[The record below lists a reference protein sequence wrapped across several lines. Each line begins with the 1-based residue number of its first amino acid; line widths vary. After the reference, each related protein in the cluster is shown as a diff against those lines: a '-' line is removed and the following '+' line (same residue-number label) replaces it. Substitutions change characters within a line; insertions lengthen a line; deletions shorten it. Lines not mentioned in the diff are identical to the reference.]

1 MIGQLQF
8 LEPEI
13 NAERGARKM
22 SKYIGNYEVV
32 SELGRGGMGVVYK
45 AREESLQRFVAV
57 KMLGSQLVDNES
69 IAIRF
74 MREARAVADLNHPNV
89 VQVFRVD
96 RHEDQPYFVMEYVE
110 GESLKQ
116 LIRHENKLQPMRA
129 LQILKEVG
137 NGLTAAHDKGVIHRD
152 IKPENIMLTKYG
164 GVKVVDFG
172 IARVE
177 EPGTRLTSTGMGLG
191 TPSYIS
197 PEVCLSQ
204 DVDQRSDIFSM
215 GVVLFEMLTGD
226 IPFKSDS
233 PFEMM
238 TKVVEAKVPNI
249 KALNPNV
256 DDGIK
261 QILAKMTAKRP
272 KLRYQNCNELISD
285 IEDYLA
291 GRVPRWSKNM
301 PLEENEA
308 LETEQKAAI
317 EVGEDVDDPTAIE
330 TSTAATTPMPQR
342 PAMQAD
348 ADEATATVAIES
360 GDRSLSQSQSQSESE
375 PKAESGRARGWR
387 VALVAMMMLLLAGSW
402 YLFSG
407 SERPLLAI
415 FDSTPDPGVEVAPD
429 ATTQERANANDA
441 VPRADTGTVQTA
453 EPRDEQV
460 AVVGGTGDEMDVA
473 GEELRESGQDS
484 RNERPTESSS
494 MTSSNPDLESDASP
508 DRIVVQPDASSGAAL
523 ASVATANDAVP
534 RADTGTVQTA
544 ESRDEQV
551 ALAGGT
557 GDELD
562 VAGEELRESDQ
573 ESRNERATESS
584 SMRSSNPD
592 LESDASLDRIVAQ
605 PDASS
610 GEALASL
617 ATAKPAT
624 GSVAES
630 DAMPANPRIAVVAV
644 GDVSVAGTVAWEI
657 KRALGRASFDVMD
670 EQLVEGLVYAESLAA
685 MARKVREAG
694 ASVLVYADVVPA
706 GERELQ
712 FYGRQ
717 ESQYLARLEVR
728 VVDLDMQRNLGPVVA
743 EKLEYVALT
752 ADRKAREAA
761 APIARNVVKQLRGL
775 RAARSGS
782 GHG

>member
-1 MIGQLQF
+1 MVGQFRF

-45 AREESLQRFVAV
+45 AREESLNRFVAI
-57 KMLGSQLVDNES
+57 KMLGNQLVDDES
-69 IAIRF
+69 IALRF

-110 GESLKQ
+110 GDSLKQ
-116 LIRHENKLQPMRA
+116 LIRRENKLQPMRA

-137 NGLTAAHDKGVIHRD
+137 NGLAAAHDKGVIHRD

-177 EPGTRLTSTGMGLG
+177 EQGTRLTSTGMGLG

-238 TKVVEAKVPNI
+238 TKVVEAKIPNI
-249 KALNPNV
+249 KELNPNV
-256 DDGIK
+256 DDGLK
-261 QILAKMTAKRP
+261 QILAKMIAKRP
-272 KLRYQNCNELISD
+272 NLRYQNCNELISD

-301 PLEENEA
+301 LLEENEA
-308 LETEQKAAI
+308 SGIGIPAAA
-317 EVGEDVDDPTAIE
+317 EVGQE
-330 TSTAATTPMPQR
+330 TGRPAVLDSSTAATTPMPQH

-348 ADEATATVAIES
+348 ADEATATVAIDS
-360 GDRSLSQSQSQSESE
+360 GDQSPSQSQSKSESE
-375 PKAESGRARGWR
+375 AESGRGRSWR
-387 VALVAMMMLLLAGSW
+387 VALVAMMLLLLAGSW

-415 FDSTPDPGVEVAPD
+415 FDSTPKPGVEVAPD
-429 ATTQERANANDA
+429 ATTQENANANDT
-441 VPRADTGTVQTA
+441 VPRENTATVQTA
-453 EPRDEQV
+453 KPQDEQV
-460 AVVGGTGDEMDVA
+460 AIADVTSGDLDVA
-473 GEELRESGQDS
+473 DEALRGSGQVS
-484 RNERPTESSS
+484 HNERPTESSL
-494 MTSSNPDLESDASP
+494 MTPSSTDF
-508 DRIVVQPDASSGAAL
+508 
-523 ASVATANDAVP
+523 
-534 RADTGTVQTA
+534 
-544 ESRDEQV
+544 
-551 ALAGGT
+551 
-557 GDELD
+557 
-562 VAGEELRESDQ
+562 
-573 ESRNERATESS
+573 
-584 SMRSSNPD
+584 
-592 LESDASLDRIVAQ
+592 ESDASLDQIASQ
-605 PDASS
+605 PGELS
-610 GEALASL
+610 GQSLASVT
-617 ATAKPAT
+617 TAKTAIPPAT
-624 GSVAES
+624 ES
-630 DAMPANPRIAVVAV
+630 DAMPAKPRIAVVAV

-657 KRALGRASFDVMD
+657 KRALGRDSFDVMD
-670 EQLVEGLVYAESLAA
+670 EQLIEGLVYAESLAA
-685 MARKVREAG
+685 VARMVREAG

-712 FYGRQ
+712 FYGRR

-728 VVDLDMQRNLGPVVA
+728 VVDLHMQRNLGPVVA

-761 APIARNVVKQLRGL
+761 APIARNVVNQLRGL
-775 RAARSGS
+775 RATRSGS
-782 GHG
+782 SQG

>member
-1 MIGQLQF
+1 
-8 LEPEI
+8 
-13 NAERGARKM
+13 M
-22 SKYIGNYEVV
+22 SRYIGDYEIVD
-32 SELGRGGMGVVYK
+32 ELGRGGMGVVYK
-45 AREESLQRFVAV
+45 AREESLQRFVAI

-69 IAIRF
+69 IALRF

-116 LIRHENKLQPMRA
+116 LIRRENKLQPMRA

-137 NGLTAAHDKGVIHRD
+137 NGLAAAHDKGVIHRD

-238 TKVVEAKVPNI
+238 TKVVEAKIPNI

-256 DDGIK
+256 DDGLK
-261 QILAKMTAKRP
+261 QILAKMIAKRP

-301 PLEENEA
+301 VLEENEA
-308 LETEQKAAI
+308 AGTEASTGK
-317 EVGEDVDDPTAIE
+317 EVGEDTERPGGRD
-330 TSTAATTPMPQR
+330 TSTPATKAMPQPSPL
-342 PAMQAD
+342 PADTGASTD
-348 ADEATATVAIES
+348 TVAVDS
-360 GDRSLSQSQSQSESE
+360 DSAFRTGSPSQSPAQSSSLSSSQSSSRSSSRSSSQSGSE
-375 PKAESGRARGWR
+375 AEPARARGGYL
-387 VALVAMMMLLLAGSW
+387 ALVAMLVLLLAGGAIAGSW
-402 YLFSG
+402 YLLSD

-415 FDSTPDPGVEVAPD
+415 FDSTPDAG
-429 ATTQERANANDA
+429 
-441 VPRADTGTVQTA
+441 
-453 EPRDEQV
+453 DEQRV
-460 AVVGGTGDEMDVA
+460 AGTDDEGVPEKAAIIGEGRLGDERVVESEGEKSQAEAALVENVDA
-473 GEELRESGQDS
+473 GFGPAVDEAA
-484 RNERPTESSS
+484 TESKVPANLPEATGSF
-494 MTSSNPDLESDASP
+494 
-508 DRIVVQPDASSGAAL
+508 AATDS
-523 ASVATANDAVP
+523 A
-534 RADTGTVQTA
+534 
-544 ESRDEQV
+544 RD
-551 ALAGGT
+551 AGGT
-557 GDELD
+557 DFE
-562 VAGEELRESDQ
+562 VEAKKSMPRSSDQ
-573 ESRNERATESS
+573 ASDAERRVEPSS
-584 SMRSSNPD
+584 GGTPGTQ
-592 LESDASLDRIVAQ
+592 SDASLVRAMSR
-605 PDASS
+605 PGESS
-610 GEALASL
+610 GEALASVTSPG
-617 ATAKPAT
+617 TAPST
-624 GSVAES
+624 PAES
-630 DAMPANPRIAVVAV
+630 DAMPANPRVAVVAV
-644 GDVSVAGTVAWEI
+644 GDASVAGTVAWEI
-657 KRALGRASFDVMD
+657 KRALARESFDVMD

-685 MARKVREAG
+685 VARTMRDAG

-712 FYGRQ
+712 FYGRY
-717 ESQYLARLEVR
+717 ESQYLARVEVR
-728 VVDLDMQRNLGPVVA
+728 VVDLHTQRNLGPVA
-743 EKLEYVALT
+743 SEKLEYVAMT

-761 APIARNVVKQLRGL
+761 APIARNVVSRL
-775 RAARSGS
+775 RAARVVLSGADQ
-782 GHG
+782 G

>member
-1 MIGQLQF
+1 
-8 LEPEI
+8 
-13 NAERGARKM
+13 M
-22 SKYIGNYEVV
+22 SRYIGDYEIVD
-32 SELGRGGMGVVYK
+32 ELGRGGMGVVYK
-45 AREESLQRFVAV
+45 AREESLQRFVAI

-69 IAIRF
+69 IALRF

-116 LIRHENKLQPMRA
+116 LIRRENKLQPMRA

-137 NGLTAAHDKGVIHRD
+137 NGLAAAHDKGVIHRD

-177 EPGTRLTSTGMGLG
+177 EPGTRLTTTGMGLG

-204 DVDQRSDIFSM
+204 EVDQRSDIFSM
-215 GVVLFEMLTGD
+215 GIVLFEMLTGD

-291 GRVPRWSKNM
+291 GRVPRLSRNM

-308 LETEQKAAI
+308 LGTEQKAVI
-317 EVGEDVDDPTAIE
+317 EGGEDVDDPTVFE

-342 PAMQAD
+342 PAVQETA
-348 ADEATATVAIES
+348 EASTATVAFDSEPAFQS
-360 GDRSLSQSQSQSESE
+360 ELSSESQSGPPPQSK
-375 PKAESGRARGWR
+375 PARGR
-387 VALVAMMMLLLAGSW
+387 GGYLALVAMLLLLLAGGAIAGSW
-402 YLFSG
+402 YLLTG
-407 SERPLLAI
+407 SERPLLAM
-415 FDSTPDPGVEVAPD
+415 FDSTTDAGDEQLMLAAGDDPASEKTDSADPD
-429 ATTQERANANDA
+429 APGGEKVGQSEAGESHADA
-441 VPRADTGTVQTA
+441 AAVDDTSSGSRLAAGEA
-453 EPRDEQV
+453 EPESK
-460 AVVGGTGDEMDVA
+460 AVVDMTDGTGAVAAIDSTRDAGGTGIDAAEQMPQS
-473 GEELRESGQDS
+473 RGQARRVDK
-484 RNERPTESSS
+484 RAESSPAATENADS
-494 MTSSNPDLESDASP
+494 EADGSLVRTML
-508 DRIVVQPDASSGAAL
+508 QPGESSGETL
-523 ASVATANDAVP
+523 ASVARP
-534 RADTGTVQTA
+534 RA
-544 ESRDEQV
+544 
-551 ALAGGT
+551 
-557 GDELD
+557 
-562 VAGEELRESDQ
+562 
-573 ESRNERATESS
+573 ATDS
-584 SMRSSNPD
+584 
-592 LESDASLDRIVAQ
+592 A
-605 PDASS
+605 
-610 GEALASL
+610 
-617 ATAKPAT
+617 
-624 GSVAES
+624 AES

-644 GDVSVAGTVAWEI
+644 GDASVAGTVAWEI
-657 KRALGRASFDVMD
+657 KRALARASFDVMD
-670 EQLVEGLVYAESLAA
+670 EQLVDGLVYAESLAA
-685 MARKVREAG
+685 VARTVREAG

-712 FYGRQ
+712 FYGRY
-717 ESQYLARLEVR
+717 EPQYLARLEVR
-728 VVDLDMQRNLGPVVA
+728 VVDLHTRRNLGPVA
-743 EKLEYVALT
+743 ARKLEYVALT

-761 APIARNVVKQLRGL
+761 TPIAREVVNRL
-775 RAARSGS
+775 RAVRAVPSRPAQG
-782 GHG
+782 